1 MTRTKLFIVGWLLLL
16 LALSGCERREVPAPA
31 TPLIPVTFATTR
43 FIGEAPSYIA
53 YEKGFFRDEGLEV
66 TLKKNI
72 IGWQSLKN
80 LFDGEADMATVAELP
95 IVYAALD
102 RSKFAEKGRGD
113 FVIFGDLVYSNQVS
127 QALARKDR
135 GINSPEDLRGKTI
148 AVPRGTTVDFFLD
161 SFLAIHRIQ
170 PSEITTVNLDVVSQV
185 EALVK
190 GEVDAIFSWQPHVRE
205 AQLKLGDNAY
215 LLPLNLYYHTAWLLT
230 SMQGYA
236 EQNPLVLQKF
246 LRALTRAEQY
256 LHEHPE
262 ESMTIYARQS
272 ETDLKVVKD
281 IWHDVEFSLGLSEA
295 LLTTMED
302 EARWVLRNGLA
313 PGKEIPNFL
322 ELIDLKP
329 MQAVKPEGITII
341 Q

>member
-1 MTRTKLFIVGWLLLL
+1 MIRTRHLIVCWLLLI
-16 LALSGCERREVPAPA
+16 LALSGCERRNASAP
-31 TPLIPVTFATTR
+31 TNPLIPVTFSTTR
-43 FIGEAPSYIA
+43 FIGEAPSYLA
-53 YEKGFFRDEGLEV
+53 YEKGFFRDEGLDV

-72 IGWQSLKN
+72 MGWQSLQN
-80 LFDGEADMATVAELP
+80 LFAGEADIATVAELP
-95 IVYAALD
+95 IVYATLD

-113 FVIFGDLVYSNQVS
+113 FVIFGDLVYSSQVS
-127 QALARKDR
+127 QALARRDR
-135 GINSPEDLRGKTI
+135 GINRPEDLRGKTI

-161 SFLAIHRIQ
+161 SFLSIHRIE
-170 PSEITTVNLDVVSQV
+170 PSEITTVNLDVISQV

-205 AQLKLGDNAY
+205 AQLKLGSNAY
-215 LLPLNLYYHTAWLLT
+215 LLPLNLFYHTAWLLT
-230 SMQGYA
+230 SMQSYA

-246 LRALTRAEQY
+246 LRALSRAEKY

-262 ESMTIYARQS
+262 EAMSIYARQS
-272 ETDLKVVKD
+272 ETDPEVVAD
-281 IWHDVEFSLGLSEA
+281 IWNDVEFSLGLSEA

-302 EARWVLRNGLA
+302 EARWARRNGLA
-313 PGKEIPNFL
+313 PGKGVPNFL
-322 ELIDLKP
+322 DLIELTP